1 MSDTNTNSNSSK
13 KHTMKT
19 RKDGKVKDSEI
30 DYNKEHDIDKGLKD
44 KEFDNFSETTDESCE
59 NIDISKLTDNDDTNS
74 ENSNDDENKMLK
86 RKFKDILDGD
96 NTIIIVNNS
105 SKKNKTLKNIV
116 DSSLEDDNEEVDDED
131 YEDYEDEIEEDEEYS
146 RDDFDPEDPYNNFAQ
161 SFEKEFKKATELL
174 KKNEE
179 VIKEN
184 PNFKNYGREDVEYF
198 LNLPKNKKKEFI
210 SKEKQTI
217 VAPNE
222 DIPLR
227 FKILNSNID
236 DKMKSIAIK
245 KLNLLNSM
253 NEKSGEYFKIKTYV
267 ENLCKIPCGIY
278 KTLDIDNK
286 SSPTKISN
294 FLKDSYKTLDD
305 NVYGH
310 KSSKEQIIR
319 IIAQWISNPSLKG
332 NVIGI
337 HGSPGVGKTKLIK
350 DGLSKELN
358 LPFVFIPLGG
368 VNDSSYLTGH
378 SFTYQGAIHGKIVN
392 SLMNAE
398 CMNPIIYFDELD
410 KISDSARGDEIIN
423 TLIHMTDSTQNNSFF
438 DKYFYDVPLD
448 LSKALI
454 IFTYN
459 NDHMINPILKDRM
472 IRITTDDYDIKDK
485 INISRKFLIPE
496 LCKDFNFKNDD
507 LVFTDKIIKYI
518 ISLTDQEKGV
528 RNLRRSFETII
539 SNINLY
545 RLTNFNNSSNNTTRN
560 NKNNQFSINSLDI
573 NYSSPMFIDEYI
585 INNLI
590 KKKPHALSDSI
601 AHIYI

>member
-59 NIDISKLTDNDDTNS
+59 NIDISKITDNDDTNS
-74 ENSNDDENKMLK
+74 ENSNDDENTMLK

-116 DSSLEDDNEEVDDED
+116 DSTLDEDEHDEDDED
-131 YEDYEDEIEEDEEYS
+131 YEEEDDEEYS
-146 RDDFDPEDPYNNFAQ
+146 RDEFDPEDPYNSFAQ

-179 VIKEN
+179 IINEN
-184 PNFKNYGREDVEYF
+184 PNFKNYGREDIEYF

-217 VAPNE
+217 VEPNE

-278 KTLDIDNK
+278 KKLDIDNK

-310 KSSKEQIIR
+310 KNSKEQIIR

-350 DGLSKELN
+350 DGLSKALN

-378 SFTYQGAIHGKIVN
+378 SFTYEGAIHGKIVN
-392 SLMNAE
+392 SLMSAE

-410 KISDSARGDEIIN
+410 KISDSVRGDEIIN

-518 ISLTDQEKGV
+518 ISLTDEEKGV

-545 RLTNFNNSSNNTTRN
+545 RLTNFNNSSNNSTRN
-560 NKNNQFSINSLDI
+560 NKNNNFSINSLDI
-573 NYSSPMFIDEYI
+573 NYSSPMIIDEYI

-601 AHIYI
+601 SHIYI

>member
-19 RKDGKVKDSEI
+19 RKDGKIKDSEI

-74 ENSNDDENKMLK
+74 ENSNDDENTMLK

-116 DSSLEDDNEEVDDED
+116 DSSFEDDNEEVDDN
-131 YEDYEDEIEEDEEYS
+131 EDYEDEDYQDDEEYS
-146 RDDFDPEDPYNNFAQ
+146 RDDFDPEDPYNSFAQ

-210 SKEKQTI
+210 TKEKQTI

-222 DIPLR
+222 DVPLR

-350 DGLSKELN
+350 DGLSKALN

-378 SFTYQGAIHGKIVN
+378 SFTYEGAIHGKIVN

-410 KISDSARGDEIIN
+410 KISDSTRGDEIIN

-496 LCKDFNFKNDD
+496 LCKDFNFKNED
-507 LVFTDKIIKYI
+507 LFFTDKIIKYI

-560 NKNNQFSINSLDI
+560 NKNNQFSINNLDI

-585 INNLI
+585 VNNLI

>member
-74 ENSNDDENKMLK
+74 ENSNDDENTMLK

-116 DSSLEDDNEEVDDED
+116 DSSFEDDNEEVDDN
-131 YEDYEDEIEEDEEYS
+131 EDYEDEDYQDDEEYS
-146 RDDFDPEDPYNNFAQ
+146 RDDFDPEDPYNSFAQ

-210 SKEKQTI
+210 TKEKQTI

-222 DIPLR
+222 DVPLR

-350 DGLSKELN
+350 DGLSKALN

-378 SFTYQGAIHGKIVN
+378 SFTYEGAIHGKIVN

-496 LCKDFNFKNDD
+496 LCKDFNFKNED
-507 LVFTDKIIKYI
+507 LFFTDKIIKYI

-560 NKNNQFSINSLDI
+560 NKNNQFSINNLDI

-585 INNLI
+585 VNNLI

>member
-19 RKDGKVKDSEI
+19 RKDGKIKDSEI

-74 ENSNDDENKMLK
+74 ENSNDDENTMLK

-116 DSSLEDDNEEVDDED
+116 DSTLDEDEHDEDDED
-131 YEDYEDEIEEDEEYS
+131 YEEEDDDEEYS
-146 RDDFDPEDPYNNFAQ
+146 RDEFNPEDPYNSFAQ

-210 SKEKQTI
+210 TKEKQTI

-222 DIPLR
+222 DVPLR

-350 DGLSKELN
+350 DGLSKALN

-378 SFTYQGAIHGKIVN
+378 SFTYEGAIHGKIVN

-410 KISDSARGDEIIN
+410 KISDSTRGDEIIN

-496 LCKDFNFKNDD
+496 LCKDFNFKNED

-585 INNLI
+585 VNNLI

>member
-19 RKDGKVKDSEI
+19 RKDGKVKDSDI

-74 ENSNDDENKMLK
+74 ENSNDDENTMLK

-116 DSSLEDDNEEVDDED
+116 DSTLDEDEHDEDDED
-131 YEDYEDEIEEDEEYS
+131 YEEEDDEEYS
-146 RDDFDPEDPYNNFAQ
+146 RDEFDPEDPYNSFAQ

-217 VAPNE
+217 VTPNE

-278 KTLDIDNK
+278 KKLDIDNK

-310 KSSKEQIIR
+310 KNSKEQIIR

-350 DGLSKELN
+350 DGLSKALN

-378 SFTYQGAIHGKIVN
+378 SFTYEGAIHGKIVN
-392 SLMNAE
+392 SLMSAE

-410 KISDSARGDEIIN
+410 KISDSTRGDEIIN

-518 ISLTDQEKGV
+518 ISLTDEEKGV

-545 RLTNFNNSSNNTTRN
+545 RLTNFNNSSNNSTRN
-560 NKNNQFSINSLDI
+560 NKNNNFSINSLDI
-573 NYSSPMFIDEYI
+573 NYSSPMLIDEYI

>member
-59 NIDISKLTDNDDTNS
+59 NIDISKITDNDDTNS
-74 ENSNDDENKMLK
+74 ENSNDDENTMLK

-116 DSSLEDDNEEVDDED
+116 DSTLDEDEHDEDDED
-131 YEDYEDEIEEDEEYS
+131 YEEEDDEEYS
-146 RDDFDPEDPYNNFAQ
+146 RDEFDPEDPYNSFAQ

-217 VAPNE
+217 VTPNE

-278 KTLDIDNK
+278 KKLDIDNK

-310 KSSKEQIIR
+310 KNSKEQIIR

-350 DGLSKELN
+350 DGLSKALN

-378 SFTYQGAIHGKIVN
+378 SFTYEGAIHGKIVN
-392 SLMNAE
+392 SLMSAE

-410 KISDSARGDEIIN
+410 KISDSTRGDEIIN

-518 ISLTDQEKGV
+518 ISLTDEEKGV

-545 RLTNFNNSSNNTTRN
+545 RLTNFNNSSNNSTRN
-560 NKNNQFSINSLDI
+560 NKNNNFSINSLDI
-573 NYSSPMFIDEYI
+573 NYSSPMLIDEYI

>member
-30 DYNKEHDIDKGLKD
+30 DYSKEHDIDKGLKD

-74 ENSNDDENKMLK
+74 ENSNDDENTMLK

-116 DSSLEDDNEEVDDED
+116 DSTLEDDNEDDED
-131 YEDYEDEIEEDEEYS
+131 YEDEVEEDEEYS
-146 RDDFDPEDPYNNFAQ
+146 RDEFDPEDPYNSFAQ

-267 ENLCKIPCGIY
+267 DNLCKIPCGIY

-350 DGLSKELN
+350 DGLSKALN

-378 SFTYQGAIHGKIVN
+378 SFTYEGAIHGKIVN

-573 NYSSPMFIDEYI
+573 SYSSPMFIDEYI

>member
-30 DYNKEHDIDKGLKD
+30 DYSKEHDIDKGLKD

-74 ENSNDDENKMLK
+74 ENSNDDENTMLK

-116 DSSLEDDNEEVDDED
+116 DSTLEDDNEDDED
-131 YEDYEDEIEEDEEYS
+131 YEDEVEEDEEYS
-146 RDDFDPEDPYNNFAQ
+146 RDEFDPEDPYNSFAQ

-350 DGLSKELN
+350 DGLSKALN

-378 SFTYQGAIHGKIVN
+378 SFTYEGAIHGKIVN

-573 NYSSPMFIDEYI
+573 SYSSPMFIDEYI

>member
-350 DGLSKELN
+350 DGLSKALN

-378 SFTYQGAIHGKIVN
+378 SFTYEGAIHGKIVN

>member
-59 NIDISKLTDNDDTNS
+59 NIDISKITDNDDTNS
-74 ENSNDDENKMLK
+74 ENSNDDENTMLK

-116 DSSLEDDNEEVDDED
+116 DSTLEDDNEEVDDED
-131 YEDYEDEIEEDEEYS
+131 YEEEDDEEYS
-146 RDDFDPEDPYNNFAQ
+146 RDEFDPEDPYNSFAQ

-217 VAPNE
+217 VEPNE

-350 DGLSKELN
+350 DGLSKALN

-378 SFTYQGAIHGKIVN
+378 SFTYEGAIHGKIVN
-392 SLMNAE
+392 SLMSAE

-410 KISDSARGDEIIN
+410 KISDSVRGDEIIN

-518 ISLTDQEKGV
+518 ISLTDEEKGV

-545 RLTNFNNSSNNTTRN
+545 RLTNFNNSSNNSTRN
-560 NKNNQFSINSLDI
+560 NKNNNFSINSLDI
-573 NYSSPMFIDEYI
+573 NYSSPMIIDEYI

-590 KKKPHALSDSI
+590 KKKPNALSDSI

>member
-59 NIDISKLTDNDDTNS
+59 NIDISKITDNDDTNS
-74 ENSNDDENKMLK
+74 ENSNDDENTMLK
-86 RKFKDILDGD
+86 RKFKVILDGD

-116 DSSLEDDNEEVDDED
+116 DSTLEDDNEEVDDED
-131 YEDYEDEIEEDEEYS
+131 YEEEDDEEYS
-146 RDDFDPEDPYNNFAQ
+146 RDEFDPEDPYNSFAQ

-210 SKEKQTI
+210 TKEKQTI

-350 DGLSKELN
+350 DGLSKALN

-378 SFTYQGAIHGKIVN
+378 SFTYEGAIHGKIVN
-392 SLMNAE
+392 SLMSAE

-410 KISDSARGDEIIN
+410 KISDSTRGDEIIN

-518 ISLTDQEKGV
+518 ISLTDEEKGV

-545 RLTNFNNSSNNTTRN
+545 RLTNFNNSSNNSTRN
-560 NKNNQFSINSLDI
+560 NKNNNFSINSLDI
-573 NYSSPMFIDEYI
+573 NYSSPMLIDEYI

-601 AHIYI
+601 SHIYI

>member
-74 ENSNDDENKMLK
+74 ENSNDDENTMLK

-116 DSSLEDDNEEVDDED
+116 DSTLDEDEDDED
-131 YEDYEDEIEEDEEYS
+131 YEDDDEEDNDEEYS
-146 RDDFDPEDPYNNFAQ
+146 RDEFDPEDPYNSFAQ

-179 VIKEN
+179 IIKEN

-217 VAPNE
+217 VEPNE

-350 DGLSKELN
+350 DGLSKALN

-378 SFTYQGAIHGKIVN
+378 SFTYEGAIHGKIVN
-392 SLMNAE
+392 SLMSAE

-410 KISDSARGDEIIN
+410 KISDSTRGDEIIN

-518 ISLTDQEKGV
+518 ISLTDEEKGV

-545 RLTNFNNSSNNTTRN
+545 RLTNFNNSSNNSTRN
-560 NKNNQFSINSLDI
+560 NKNNNFSINSLDI
-573 NYSSPMFIDEYI
+573 NYSSPMLIDEYI

-590 KKKPHALSDSI
+590 KKKPYALSDSI
-601 AHIYI
+601 SHIYI

>member
-30 DYNKEHDIDKGLKD
+30 DYSKEHDIDKGLKD

-74 ENSNDDENKMLK
+74 ENSNDDENTMLK

-131 YEDYEDEIEEDEEYS
+131 YEDEVEEDEEYS
-146 RDDFDPEDPYNNFAQ
+146 RDEFDPEDPYNSFAQ

-286 SSPTKISN
+286 SSPIKISN

-350 DGLSKELN
+350 DGLSKALN

-378 SFTYQGAIHGKIVN
+378 SFTYEGAIHGKIVN

>member
-59 NIDISKLTDNDDTNS
+59 NIDISKITDNDDTNS
-74 ENSNDDENKMLK
+74 ENSNDDENTMLK

-116 DSSLEDDNEEVDDED
+116 DSTLEDDNEEVDDED
-131 YEDYEDEIEEDEEYS
+131 YEEEDDEEYS
-146 RDDFDPEDPYNNFAQ
+146 RDEFDPEDPYNSFAQ

-217 VAPNE
+217 VTPNE

-350 DGLSKELN
+350 DGLSKALN

-378 SFTYQGAIHGKIVN
+378 SFTYEGAIHGKIVN
-392 SLMNAE
+392 SLMSAE

-410 KISDSARGDEIIN
+410 KISDSTRGDEIIN

-518 ISLTDQEKGV
+518 ISLTDEEKGV

-545 RLTNFNNSSNNTTRN
+545 RLTNFNNSSNNSTRN
-560 NKNNQFSINSLDI
+560 NKNNNFSINSLDI
-573 NYSSPMFIDEYI
+573 NYSSPMLIDEYI

-601 AHIYI
+601 SHIYI

>member
-74 ENSNDDENKMLK
+74 ENSNDDENTMLK

-116 DSSLEDDNEEVDDED
+116 DSTLEDDNEEVDDED
-131 YEDYEDEIEEDEEYS
+131 YEEEDDEEYS
-146 RDDFDPEDPYNNFAQ
+146 RDEFDPEDPYNSFAQ

-217 VAPNE
+217 VTPNE

-350 DGLSKELN
+350 DGLSKALN

-378 SFTYQGAIHGKIVN
+378 SFTYEGAIHGKIVN
-392 SLMNAE
+392 SLMSAE

-410 KISDSARGDEIIN
+410 KISDSTRGDEIIN

-518 ISLTDQEKGV
+518 ISLTDEEKGV

-545 RLTNFNNSSNNTTRN
+545 RLTNFNNSSNNSTRN
-560 NKNNQFSINSLDI
+560 NKNNNFSINSLDI
-573 NYSSPMFIDEYI
+573 NYSSPMLIDEYI

-601 AHIYI
+601 SHIYI

>member
-30 DYNKEHDIDKGLKD
+30 DYSKEHDIDKGLKD

-74 ENSNDDENKMLK
+74 ENSNDDENTMLK

-96 NTIIIVNNS
+96 NTILIVNNS

-116 DSSLEDDNEEVDDED
+116 DSTLEDDNEDDED
-131 YEDYEDEIEEDEEYS
+131 YEDEVEEDEEYS
-146 RDDFDPEDPYNNFAQ
+146 RDEFDPEDPYNSFAQ

-267 ENLCKIPCGIY
+267 DNLCKIPCGIY

-350 DGLSKELN
+350 DGLSKALN

-378 SFTYQGAIHGKIVN
+378 SFTYEGAIHGKIVN

-573 NYSSPMFIDEYI
+573 SYSSPMFIDEYI

>member
-74 ENSNDDENKMLK
+74 ENSNDDENTMLK

-116 DSSLEDDNEEVDDED
+116 DSTLDEDEDDEDDED
-131 YEDYEDEIEEDEEYS
+131 YEEEDDEEYS
-146 RDDFDPEDPYNNFAQ
+146 RDEFNPEDPYNSFAQ

-184 PNFKNYGREDVEYF
+184 PNFKNYGREDIEYF

-217 VAPNE
+217 VEPNE

-278 KTLDIDNK
+278 KKLDIDNK

-350 DGLSKELN
+350 DGLSKALN

-378 SFTYQGAIHGKIVN
+378 SFTYEGAIHGKIVN
-392 SLMNAE
+392 SLMSAE

-410 KISDSARGDEIIN
+410 KISDSTRGDEIIN

-518 ISLTDQEKGV
+518 ISLTDEEKGV

-545 RLTNFNNSSNNTTRN
+545 RLTNFNNSSNNSTRN
-560 NKNNQFSINSLDI
+560 NKNNNFSINSLDI
-573 NYSSPMFIDEYI
+573 NYSSPMLIDEYI

-601 AHIYI
+601 SHIYI

>member
-59 NIDISKLTDNDDTNS
+59 NIDISKITDNDDTNS
-74 ENSNDDENKMLK
+74 ENSNDDENTMLK

-116 DSSLEDDNEEVDDED
+116 DSTLDEDEHDEDDED
-131 YEDYEDEIEEDEEYS
+131 YEEEDDEEYS
-146 RDDFDPEDPYNNFAQ
+146 RDEFDPEDPYNSFAQ

-179 VIKEN
+179 IINEN
-184 PNFKNYGREDVEYF
+184 PNFKNYGREDIEYF

-217 VAPNE
+217 VEPNE

-310 KSSKEQIIR
+310 KNSKEQIIR

-350 DGLSKELN
+350 DGLSKALN

-378 SFTYQGAIHGKIVN
+378 SFTYEGAIHGKIVN
-392 SLMNAE
+392 SLMSAE

-410 KISDSARGDEIIN
+410 KISDSTRGDEIIN

-518 ISLTDQEKGV
+518 ISLTDEEKGV

-545 RLTNFNNSSNNTTRN
+545 RLTNFNNSSNNSTRN
-560 NKNNQFSINSLDI
+560 NKNNNFSINSLDI
-573 NYSSPMFIDEYI
+573 NYSSPMLIDEYI

-601 AHIYI
+601 SHIYI